1 MRISCFLAMTASLFT
16 LCTAPSAALA
26 QEGQAIETFKCES
39 MNNSRNE
46 CNYRSSGVVT
56 VHVNQQLSHAS
67 CDFDRSWGTYDGGVW
82 VDRGCRAEFV
92 VRRPPGSSNQY
103 QSSSNNGP
111 REWDRGCEDAKV
123 GSYDR
128 SRHTD
133 EYEQGWQSCNNQGN
147 QSSDDFERKEWER
160 GCEDAKV
167 GSYDRSQHTDEYEEG
182 WQDCN
187 KR

>member
-1 MRISCFLAMTASLFT
+1 MRIFHNFSIITVSLFLA
-16 LCTAPSAALA
+16 CVVPSSAFA

-39 MNNSRNE
+39 MNNNRNE
-46 CNYRSSGVVT
+46 CNYSSSGVVT
-56 VHVNQQLSHAS
+56 VHVNRQLSHAS
-67 CDFDRSWGTYDGGVW
+67 CDFDTSWGTFDGGVW

-92 VRRPPGSSNQY
+92 VRRPPGNSNQH
-103 QSSSNNGP
+103 QSSDSNGP

-133 EYEQGWQSCNNQGN
+133 EYE
-147 QSSDDFERKEWER
+147 
-160 GCEDAKV
+160 
-167 GSYDRSQHTDEYEEG
+167 EG

-187 KR
+187 KQ